1 MFLADPPHPNN
12 VADRRMV
19 GTGRK
24 PKELC
29 RGATDLTTLMDAAID
44 GHKQLIEL
52 LLRRGAEIDKQN
64 GKGGTALMGAAQEG
78 HERAVE
84 LLLQRG
90 AEINKQNSDGCTALM
105 FAAGVEVK
113 RVGR

>member
-1 MFLADPPHPNN
+1 
-12 VADRRMV
+12 MV
-19 GTGRK
+19 PGSGSL

-44 GHKQLIEL
+44 GHKQL
-52 LLRRGAEIDKQN
+52 
-64 GKGGTALMGAAQEG
+64 
-78 HERAVE
+78 VE

-90 AEINKQNSDGCTALM
+90 AEVNKQNSDGCTALM

>member
-1 MFLADPPHPNN
+1 
-12 VADRRMV
+12 
-19 GTGRK
+19 
-24 PKELC
+24 
-29 RGATDLTTLMDAAID
+29 MDAAID

-90 AEINKQNSDGCTALM
+90 AEVNKQNSDGCTALM